1 MNQIEDIKFLF
12 IIHKDKFSDFSK
24 CFEIIN
30 EDESKDLYFLLQQEW
45 ATIVKLK
52 FEKIELVDKFKPEYL
67 NSKLIEVTDN
77 DLILKH
83 SSIWVRDVNHL
94 YEHHLEIELI
104 PNLTWEIKKEFFF
117 RSESVENWI
126 GQIGMTTEA
135 KMIYIIEDFETYHLR
150 WYDNEERK
158 IRLMDIES
166 FNNWEE
172 TFEAIK
178 LMVNNKAAHN
188 KW

>member
-12 IIHKDKFSDFSK
+12 IIHKDKFEKFSNI
-24 CFEIIN
+24 FEIVD
-30 EDESKDLYFLLQQEW
+30 ETESKNVELLLQQKW

-52 FEKIELVDKFKPEYL
+52 FENLELLNKFKPEYL
-67 NSKLIEVTDN
+67 QSELREIESNNLV
-77 DLILKH
+77 LKR
-83 SSIWVRDVNHL
+83 SNLWVRDVSHL
-94 YEHHLEIELI
+94 YEDHLEIELI

-117 RSESVENWI
+117 RSKSVENWI
-126 GQIGMTTEA
+126 SQIGVSTEA

-150 WYDNEERK
+150 WYNNEERK
-158 IRLMDIES
+158 IRLMDIDSFDTWEES
-166 FNNWEE
+166 FD
-172 TFEAIK
+172 AIK

>member
-1 MNQIEDIKFLF
+1 MNQINDIKFLF
-12 IIHKDKFSDFSK
+12 IIRKDKFSEFSK

-30 EDESKDLYFLLQQEW
+30 EGESKDLNFLLLQQW

-52 FEKIELVDKFKPEYL
+52 FEKIEFLNKFKPDYL
-67 NSKLIEVTDN
+67 NSKLIEVTN
-77 DLILKH
+77 TDLTLKH
-83 SSIWVRDVNHL
+83 SSIWVRNVNHL
-94 YEHHLEIELI
+94 YENHLEIELI

-117 RSESVENWI
+117 RSKSVENWI
-126 GQIGMTTEA
+126 VQIGKRTEA

-150 WYDNEERK
+150 WYDNELKK

-166 FNNWEE
+166 FDNWEE
-172 TFEAIK
+172 SYEAIK